1 MSCLVAVVG
10 FNRPR
15 HLEITLEALS
25 CALLNKSSNFQIDIH
40 VFVDRALSPNHIE
53 DNVNVINLI
62 KSKSLNY
69 TYREN
74 NYGLRKNIIDILK
87 IFKKS
92 TYDNLILIEDDILIH
107 RDAFRYFEDMFFKYK
122 QDENIIQ
129 ISCFSPLEDD
139 RLDVFRHP
147 RLSTWCWGT
156 WRNKLPDFDD
166 CIVDWSEFNLSS
178 WLTKNYYKLYCMP
191 DVIDILEAQA
201 AGKIN
206 AWSLDLLIYMINNN
220 LQTIYPTS
228 SLSLNIGHDGSGIN
242 CGKQSIFNW
251 RLRFG
256 GNNFGK
262 SKLNICEIRERS
274 QMEFIQLFKDYYQP
288 SIIKKLSRLFL

>member
-1 MSCLVAVVG
+1 MRCLVAVVG

-15 HLEITLEALS
+15 HLELTLEALS
-25 CALLNKSSNFQIDIH
+25 CALLNKSSNFQVDIH
-40 VFVDRALSPNHIE
+40 VFVDRALSQNHLKE
-53 DNVNVINLI
+53 NDNVVNLI
-62 KSKSLNY
+62 KRKSLNY

-74 NYGLRKNIIDILK
+74 NYGLRRNIIDILK

-107 RDAFRYFEDMFFKYK
+107 RDAFNYFEDMFFKYE

-129 ISCFSPLEDD
+129 ISCFSPLKADK
-139 RLDVFRHP
+139 LDVFRHP

-156 WRNKLPDFDD
+156 WRSKLPDFDD
-166 CIVDWSEFNLSS
+166 CIVDWSEFDLSS

-191 DVIDILEAQA
+191 DVIDILEAQSS
-201 AGKIN
+201 GKIN

-242 CGKQSIFNW
+242 CGKQSLFNW

-256 GNNFGK
+256 SNNFGN
-262 SKLNICEIRERS
+262 SKLNICNIDERS
-274 QMEFIQLFKDYYQP
+274 QMNFIRIFKNYYQP
-288 SIIKKLSRLFL
+288 SIIKRLSRLFL